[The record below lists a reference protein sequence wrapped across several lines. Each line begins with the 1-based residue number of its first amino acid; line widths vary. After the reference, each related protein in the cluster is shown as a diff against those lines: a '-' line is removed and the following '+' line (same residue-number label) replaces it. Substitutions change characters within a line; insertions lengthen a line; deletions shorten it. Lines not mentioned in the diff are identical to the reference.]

1 MLSVALLLTLS
12 CVFTA
17 CSSDPDPEE
26 NITQDENNKG
36 GNQGN
41 NQNEDQG
48 GGTYTGTTN
57 GHDYVDLGLP
67 SGTKWATC
75 NVGASKPEDSGGYY
89 AWGETAAK
97 SDYSWDTY
105 KYGTSNVDVQ
115 NLGSNIAGTK
125 YDVAYVEWGGGWR
138 MPTLEQLNELY
149 DNTTSEWVTQKG
161 VKGRKFTSKKNG
173 GSIFIPAVGSMYASQ
188 LEDDGVCGAYWL
200 SVPHKK
206 KSGEA
211 YVMCFDNETIYED
224 NYDYY
229 CNGLNVRAVI
239 NDTGNSTTPDVNA
252 DYSQLIPGFWANT
265 AVPDKDEI
273 LRIDNPNLSTI
284 YYSYYQSGTQ
294 VGANGTYSLSGNIL
308 TANYTNVQAY
318 DTKLNPTTLKGFTH
332 EQPRTVK
339 YSIIFCDGHAL
350 VLKDENGETFNY
362 EKFEDADDDSS
373 QTEEDKQTF
382 QVIPGFW
389 ANTALRNKEEI
400 LRIDNPNSSTI
411 HYSYYQSGSQV
422 GAYGTYSLSGNILTA
437 NYTNVQ
443 AYDTKLNPTTLKGFT
458 HEQPRTVK
466 YSIIFCDGHALVLKD
481 ENGETFN
488 YEKFE
493 DADDDSSQTEVKK
506 QTFQVNGVNF
516 VMVSISGGTF
526 QMGSKTSY
534 TDDDK
539 PVHKVTL
546 SDFSIGQTEVTQELW
561 EAVMGHNP
569 SNFKGAKLPV
579 EKVSWN
585 YCQTFITKLNELTGQ
600 KFRLPT
606 EAEWEFAARGG
617 NNSMGYWYAG
627 SNHLYCVAWSIGN
640 SDKTTHEVATK
651 YPNEL
656 GLYDMTGNVWEWCQ
670 DWYSDS
676 YYSSS
681 VQTNPKGP
689 DSGSKRVCRGGSFA
703 DLGECAPVPNRGRS
717 APTQAAY
724 YMGLRLA
731 L

>member
-75 NVGASKPEDSGGYY
+75 NVGATKPEDSGGYY

-97 SDYSWDTY
+97 SEYSWDTY

-294 VGANGTYSLSGNIL
+294 VGAN
-308 TANYTNVQAY
+308 
-318 DTKLNPTTLKGFTH
+318 
-332 EQPRTVK
+332 
-339 YSIIFCDGHAL
+339 
-350 VLKDENGETFNY
+350 
-362 EKFEDADDDSS
+362 
-373 QTEEDKQTF
+373 
-382 QVIPGFW
+382 
-389 ANTALRNKEEI
+389 
-400 LRIDNPNSSTI
+400 
-411 HYSYYQSGSQV
+411 
-422 GAYGTYSLSGNILTA
+422 GTYSLSGNILTA